1 MNDQG
6 GETSMSNDGSTTR
19 VAPPWVAQV
28 LDFWFEEVPAELW
41 FAASNDLDE
50 RIRRRFLALHE
61 LIIQSDA
68 GNLTHPR
75 PLLAGIIVLD
85 QFSRNMF
92 RGTPRAF
99 AADSLARRLAEQV
112 IALGLDRGMTRAERY
127 FVYLP
132 FEHSEDREHQALAV
146 RLIEQ
151 LEDESWTR
159 YARAH
164 QVVID
169 RFGRF
174 PHRNAIL
181 GRSSSPDELQFLKEP
196 LESV

>member
-1 MNDQG
+1 MTD
-6 GETSMSNDGSTTR
+6 DGSTTGS

-28 LDFWFEEVPAELW
+28 LGFWFREVGEEFWFTASSHADEL
-41 FAASNDLDE
+41 
-50 RIRRRFLALHE
+50 IRRRFLAVHE
-61 LIIQSDA
+61 RIVESDA
-68 GNLTHPR
+68 CGLAGPR
-75 PLLAGIIVLD
+75 SLLAGIVVLD

-99 AADSLARRLAEQV
+99 AADPVARRLAEQV
-112 IALGLDRGMTRAERY
+112 ITLGLDVVMTHAERY

-151 LEDESWTR
+151 LGNESWTR

-164 QVVID
+164 QLVID

-181 GRSSSPDELQFLKEP
+181 GRTSSPDELKFPKEFMG
-196 LESV
+196 SF